1 MIGEC
6 QKNCHF
12 FLITVLL
19 MIIRIAVV
27 VGNTIISS
35 RGVCGPSHEMKV
47 ASYTIA

>member
-6 QKNCHF
+6 QKNCHI

-27 VGNTIISS
+27 VGNIISS